1 MTSPGKLLS
10 AWNLHPKKQLGQNF
24 LSDPSTAEMII
35 NRAGIGSEDTLLE
48 VGAGLGALTVPA
60 ARVSK
65 KLYAVEKDQGLINLL
80 KTELLVY
87 NISNTTLINSDILQL
102 DLQQFVKNESEK
114 IIVIGNLPYNISS
127 MLLVRL
133 INNRNIV
140 SRAILMFQKEM
151 AKRIYAGPNCK
162 DYSRLSVMAQ
172 YCSDIKKI
180 ATIKAPLFFPK
191 PKIDSEVIE
200 LTFKTRLQYQADNE
214 QLLFMVI
221 KAAFSKRRKTLRNS
235 LAGNILDIDTQT
247 AFDLLKQAEIDP
259 VRRAETL
266 TVPEFIELSNQFYKE
281 RGRINFPVPK
291 QKKQL

>member
-1 MTSPGKLLS
+1 MTSPGRLLS

-35 NRAGIGSEDTLLE
+35 NRSGIGSGDTLLE
-48 VGAGLGALTVPA
+48 VGAGLGALTIPA

-65 KLYAVEKDQGLINLL
+65 KLYAVEKDQGLIDLL

-87 NISNTTLINSDILQL
+87 KISNTTLINSDILQL
-102 DLQQFVKNESEK
+102 DLKQFVEDESEK

-151 AKRIYAGPNCK
+151 AKRIYAAPNCK

-172 YCSDIKKI
+172 YCADVKKI
-180 ATIKAPLFFPK
+180 ATVKAPLFFPK

-200 LTFKTRLQYQADNE
+200 LTFRTRIQHKADDE
-214 QLLFMVI
+214 QLLFRVI

-235 LAGNILDIDTQT
+235 LAGNILDID
-247 AFDLLKQAEIDP
+247 AKAALRLLEQAGIDP

-266 TVPEFIELSNQFYKE
+266 NVQEFVKLSNQYYASQ
-281 RGRINFPVPK
+281 INNDNVE
-291 QKKQL
+291 L

>member
-35 NRAGIGSEDTLLE
+35 NRSGIGSEDTLLE
-48 VGAGLGALTVPA
+48 VGAGLGALTIPA

-65 KLYAVEKDQGLINLL
+65 KVYAVEKDQGLIGLL

-102 DLQQFVKNESEK
+102 DLKQFVENESKK

-151 AKRIYAGPNCK
+151 AKRIYACPNCK
-162 DYSRLSVMAQ
+162 DYSRLSVMTQ
-172 YCSDIKKI
+172 YCADIKKI
-180 ATIKAPLFFPK
+180 ATVKAPLFFPK

-200 LTFKTRLQYQADNE
+200 LTFKTRLQYQADDE

-235 LAGNILDIDTQT
+235 LAGNILEIDTQT

-266 TVPEFIELSNQFYKE
+266 TVHEFVKLSNQYGTQMHTDKH
-281 RGRINFPVPK
+281 R
-291 QKKQL
+291 

>member
-35 NRAGIGSEDTLLE
+35 NRSGIGSEDTLLE
-48 VGAGLGALTVPA
+48 VGAGLGALTIPA

-65 KLYAVEKDQGLINLL
+65 KVYAVEKDQGLIDLL

-102 DLQQFVKNESEK
+102 DLKQFVENESKK

-162 DYSRLSVMAQ
+162 DYSRLSVMTQ
-172 YCSDIKKI
+172 YCADIKKI
-180 ATIKAPLFFPK
+180 ATVKAPLFFPK

-200 LTFKTRLQYQADNE
+200 LTFKTRLQYQADDE

-235 LAGNILDIDTQT
+235 LAGNILEIDTQT

-266 TVPEFIELSNQFYKE
+266 TVHEFVKLSNQYGTQMHTDKH
-281 RGRINFPVPK
+281 R
-291 QKKQL
+291 

>member
-35 NRAGIGSEDTLLE
+35 NRSGIDSEDTLLE
-48 VGAGLGALTVPA
+48 VGAGLGALTIPA

-65 KLYAVEKDQGLINLL
+65 KVYAVEKDQGLIDLL

-102 DLQQFVKNESEK
+102 DLKQFVENESKK

-151 AKRIYAGPNCK
+151 AKRIYADPNCK
-162 DYSRLSVMAQ
+162 DYSRLSVMTQ
-172 YCSDIKKI
+172 YCADIKKI
-180 ATIKAPLFFPK
+180 ATVKAPLFFPK

-200 LTFKTRLQYQADNE
+200 LTFKTRLQYQADDE

-235 LAGNILDIDTQT
+235 LAGNILEIDTQT

-266 TVPEFIELSNQFYKE
+266 TVHEFVKLSNQYGTQMHTDKH
-281 RGRINFPVPK
+281 R
-291 QKKQL
+291 

>member
-1 MTSPGKLLS
+1 MTSPGRLLS

-35 NRAGIGSEDTLLE
+35 NRSGIGSGDTLLE
-48 VGAGLGALTVPA
+48 VGAGLGALTIPA
-60 ARVSK
+60 ARASK
-65 KLYAVEKDQGLINLL
+65 KLYAVEKDQGLIDLL

-87 NISNTTLINSDILQL
+87 KISNTTLINSDILQL
-102 DLQQFVKNESEK
+102 DLKQFVEDESEK

-151 AKRIYAGPNCK
+151 AKRIYAAPNCK

-172 YCSDIKKI
+172 YCADVKKI
-180 ATIKAPLFFPK
+180 ATVKAPLFFPK

-200 LTFKTRLQYQADNE
+200 LTFKTRLQHKADDE
-214 QLLFMVI
+214 QLLFRVI

-247 AFDLLKQAEIDP
+247 ALSLLEQAGIDP

-266 TVPEFIELSNQFYKE
+266 TVQEFVKLSNQYVTQ
-281 RGRINFPVPK
+281 INRDRVE
-291 QKKQL
+291 L

>member
-1 MTSPGKLLS
+1 MTSPGRLLS

-35 NRAGIGSEDTLLE
+35 NRSGIGSGDTLLE
-48 VGAGLGALTVPA
+48 VGAGLGALTIPA
-60 ARVSK
+60 ARASK
-65 KLYAVEKDQGLINLL
+65 KLYAVEKDQGLIDLL

-87 NISNTTLINSDILQL
+87 KISNTTLINSDILQL
-102 DLQQFVKNESEK
+102 DLKQFVEDESEK

-151 AKRIYAGPNCK
+151 AKRIYAAPNCK

-172 YCSDIKKI
+172 YCADVKKI
-180 ATIKAPLFFPK
+180 ATVKAPLFFPK

-200 LTFKTRLQYQADNE
+200 LTFKTGLQHKADDE
-214 QLLFMVI
+214 QLLFRVI

-247 AFDLLKQAEIDP
+247 ALSLLEQAGIDP

-266 TVPEFIELSNQFYKE
+266 TVQEFVKLSNQYVTQ
-281 RGRINFPVPK
+281 INRDRVE
-291 QKKQL
+291 L